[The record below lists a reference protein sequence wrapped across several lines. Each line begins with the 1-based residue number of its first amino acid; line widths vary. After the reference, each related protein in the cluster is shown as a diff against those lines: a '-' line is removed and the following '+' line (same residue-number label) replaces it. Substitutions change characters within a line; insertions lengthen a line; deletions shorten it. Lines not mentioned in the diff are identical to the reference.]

1 MNNSTETHGVWTVT
15 APSHPTLF
23 PVAGEHKT
31 DVAVIGGG
39 YTGLSAALHLA
50 EAGTDVTLLEA
61 KSIGYGGSG
70 RNVGL
75 VNAGLWLKPDEVVEK
90 MGHEYGER
98 VLEVLGASPALV
110 FEMIDKYKI
119 DCDDNRDG
127 TLHCAHSP
135 AGYKVLRQREEQWQR
150 RGAPVELLSRE
161 KASPLIG
168 SEAFHGALLDKRA
181 GQIQPLAYA
190 YGLADAATSAGAK
203 LFVNSPVTSFKR
215 NGDTWQLKTPGGTI
229 SAKWVIVATQGYPDH
244 AFKNQKNS
252 MVPFNYF
259 QFSTPPLPESVRKT
273 ILPGGQPAWDTNL
286 ILSSYKLDRDGRL
299 IVGSV
304 GQARSGAYNLHKN
317 WTLRSLKKVFPQ
329 IGPIELEHAWDGIIR
344 MTTDNIPR
352 FHVFDKGMITVTSYN
367 GRGIGPGTMFGKL
380 LAEYTRT
387 ESAECI
393 PLPLTTQEDIS
404 SRILR
409 GLYYEVGARLYHFAQ
424 RRF

>member
-15 APSHPTLF
+15 APPHPSLF
-23 PVAGEHKT
+23 PVEGERKT

-50 EAGTDVTLLEA
+50 EAGTNVTLLEA

-90 MGHEYGER
+90 MGSEYGER
-98 VLEVLGASPALV
+98 VLDVLGSSPDLV
-110 FEMIDKYKI
+110 FELINKHGI
-119 DCDDNRDG
+119 ECDAIRKG

-135 AGYKVLRQREEQWQR
+135 AGYKVLGQREEQWQR
-150 RGAPVELLSRE
+150 RNAPVTLLSRE
-161 KASPLIG
+161 EAAPMIG

-181 GQIQPLAYA
+181 GQMQPLAYA
-190 YGLADAATSAGAK
+190 YGLAEAAKKAGAK
-203 LFVNSPVTSFKR
+203 MYVNSPVTSFKR
-215 NGDTWQLKTPGGTI
+215 NGDVWQLKTPGGVV
-229 SAKWVIVATQGYPDH
+229 SAKWVILATQGYPDF
-244 AFKNQKNS
+244 AFKDQKNS

-273 ILPGGQPAWDTNL
+273 ILSGGQPAWDTNL

-304 GQARSGAYNLHKN
+304 GQARNGAHSLHKN
-317 WTLRSLKKVFPQ
+317 WTLRTVKKVFPQ
-329 IGPIELEHAWDGIIR
+329 IGTIELEHAWDGIIR
-344 MTTDNIPR
+344 MTTDNIPK

-380 LAEYTRT
+380 LAEYTQT
-387 ESAECI
+387 ESPECI
-393 PLPLTTQEDIS
+393 PLPITQQEDIS
-404 SRILR
+404 SRLVR
-409 GLYYEVGARLYHFAQ
+409 GLYYEAGARFYHFAQ
-424 RRF
+424 RRI

>member
-1 MNNSTETHGVWTVT
+1 MNNSTATHGLWTVT
-15 APSHPTLF
+15 APPHPALL
-23 PVAGEHKT
+23 PIEGEHKT

-75 VNAGLWLKPDEVVEK
+75 VNAGLWLKPDEVVDK
-90 MGHEYGER
+90 MGSEYGER
-98 VLEVLGASPALV
+98 LMEVLGASPDLV
-110 FEMIDKYKI
+110 FEMIDKYEI
-119 DCDDNRDG
+119 ECDSSRKG
-127 TLHCAHSP
+127 TLHCADSP
-135 AGYKVLRQREEQWQR
+135 AGLKALQQREEQWKR
-150 RGAPVELLSRE
+150 RNAPVTLLSRDV
-161 KASPLIG
+161 AAPMIG
-168 SEAFHGALLDKRA
+168 SDVFYGALLDKRA

-190 YGLADAATSAGAK
+190 YGLANASSKAGAK
-203 LFVNSPVTSFKR
+203 LYVNSPVMSCKR
-215 NGDTWQLKTPGGTI
+215 NGDVWRLKTPGGSI
-229 SAKWVIVATQGYPDH
+229 EAKWVILATQGYPDY
-244 AFKNQKNS
+244 AFKDQKHS

-259 QFSTPPLPESVRKT
+259 QFATPPLPEAIRKT

-304 GQARSGAYNLHKN
+304 GQARNGAYNLHKN
-317 WTLRSLKKVFPQ
+317 WALRSVKKVFPQ
-329 IGPIELEHAWDGIIR
+329 VGPIELEHAWDGIIR
-344 MTTDNIPR
+344 MTTDSIPK

-367 GRGIGPGTMFGKL
+367 GRGIGPGTLFGKL
-380 LAEYTRT
+380 LAEYTQT
-387 ESAECI
+387 ESAEDI
-393 PLPLTTQEDIS
+393 PLPITQQEDIS
-404 SRILR
+404 TRVVR

>member
-15 APSHPTLF
+15 APPHPALL
-23 PVAGEHKT
+23 PLEGECKT

-39 YTGLSAALHLA
+39 YTGLSATLHLA
-50 EAGTDVTLLEA
+50 EAGTNVTLLEA

-75 VNAGLWLKPDEVVEK
+75 VNAGLWLKPDEVVEI
-90 MGHEYGER
+90 MGSEYGER
-98 VLEVLGASPALV
+98 VLDVLGSSPDLV
-110 FEMIDKYKI
+110 FELINKHKI
-119 DCDDNRDG
+119 ECDPIREG

-150 RGAPVELLSRE
+150 RNAPVTLLSRE
-161 KASPLIG
+161 KAAPMIG
-168 SEAFHGALLDKRA
+168 SDSFHGALLDKRA

-190 YGLADAATSAGAK
+190 YGLADAGKKAGAK
-203 LFVNSPVTSFKR
+203 LYVNSPITTFKKD
-215 NGDTWQLKTPGGTI
+215 GDTWRLKTPDGVVL
-229 SAKWVIVATQGYPDH
+229 AKTVILATQGYPDY

-259 QFSTPPLPESVRKT
+259 QFSTLPLPESVRKT
-273 ILPGGQPAWDTNL
+273 ILPGGHAAWDTNL

-304 GQARSGAYNLHKN
+304 GQARNGAYNLHKN
-317 WTLRSLKKVFPQ
+317 WTLRSIKKVFPQ
-329 IGPIELEHAWDGIIR
+329 VGSIELEHAWDGIIR

-352 FHVFDKGMITVTSYN
+352 FHILDKGMITVTSYN

-380 LAEYTRT
+380 LAEYTQS
-387 ESAECI
+387 ESLTCI
-393 PLPLTTQEDIS
+393 PLPLTSQEDIS